1 MQDNKQLT
9 LFFEFLQIY
18 YCDKTRTV
26 LTVFSSPLKLL
37 EKQKHKINLKVLS
50 EYLYGLSQQIGF
62 WGLWWITE
70 PVPLIKEFVF
80 CWKARHIDGMKRNI
94 QIWQLIKLPWGA
106 TELMSW
112 CWVAQWLA
120 PQKHVIKLFVDEK
133 ASICCRA
140 LTFP

>member
-9 LFFEFLQIY
+9 LFFGFLWIY

-26 LTVFSSPLKLL
+26 LTVFSSPLRLL

-70 PVPLIKEFVF
+70 RVPLIKEFVF
-80 CWKARHIDGMKRNI
+80 CWEARHIDGMKRNI
-94 QIWQLIKLPWGA
+94 QIWYLLKLPWGA
-106 TELMSW
+106 TELN
-112 CWVAQWLA
+112 
-120 PQKHVIKLFVDEK
+120 VIKLFVDEK
-133 ASICCRA
+133 ASICCRG
-140 LTFP
+140 LSLSGDLMCSLLDPQVY